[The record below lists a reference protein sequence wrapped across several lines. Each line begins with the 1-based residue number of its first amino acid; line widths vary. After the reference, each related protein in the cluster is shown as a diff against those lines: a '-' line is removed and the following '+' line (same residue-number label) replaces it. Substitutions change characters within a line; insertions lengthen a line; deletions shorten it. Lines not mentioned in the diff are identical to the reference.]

1 MSDMQNPLEMIQEL
15 LDQESVEYEL
25 LEHDPVHTSE
35 EAAQVRGGSPQTGA
49 KSLLL
54 KSEVGFLTVVLQGDA
69 RLDSKKVTKHLG
81 VSRNPRFATPEE
93 VQQQM
98 GCQVGA
104 CYPLAHLAG
113 LRTIIDHPFTQQE
126 YMSFNPGVHDK
137 TITMSMRDYM
147 EFTRAE
153 VMQVSQ

>member
-1 MSDMQNPLEMIQEL
+1 MGNPLEMIQEL

-25 LEHDPVHTSE
+25 LEHDPVHTSQ

-54 KSEVGFLTVVLQGDA
+54 KSEAGFLTVVLQGDA

-113 LRTIIDHPFTQQE
+113 LRTIIDDPFTRQE

-153 VMQVSQ
+153 VAQVSQ

>member
-1 MSDMQNPLEMIQEL
+1 MGNPLEMIQEL

-54 KSEVGFLTVVLQGDA
+54 KSEAGFLTVVLQGDA
-69 RLDSKKVTKHLG
+69 RLDNKKVTKHLG

-137 TITMSMRDYM
+137 TITMPMRDYM
-147 EFTRAE
+147 KFTRAE
-153 VMQVSQ
+153 VVQVSQ

>member
-1 MSDMQNPLEMIQEL
+1 MHEPYTAITTA
-15 LDQESVEYEL
+15 LDEAGIAYEL
-25 LEHDPVHTSE
+25 LEHDPVHTSQ

-54 KSEVGFLTVVLQGDA
+54 KSEAGFLTVVLQGDA

-113 LRTIIDHPFTQQE
+113 LRTIIDQPFTQQK

-137 TITMSMRDYM
+137 TITMPMGDYM
-147 EFTRAE
+147 ELTRPE
-153 VMQVSQ
+153 VVQVSQ

>member
-1 MSDMQNPLEMIQEL
+1 MQNPLEMIKEL

-35 EAAQVRGGSPQTGA
+35 EAAKVRGGSPQTGA

-54 KSEVGFLTVVLQGDA
+54 KSEAGFLTVVLQGDA
-69 RLDSKKVTKHLG
+69 RLDSKKVTKYLG

-113 LRTIIDHPFTQQE
+113 LRTIIDQPFTQQE

-137 TITMSMRDYM
+137 TITMSLRDYM
-147 EFTRAE
+147 ELTRPE
-153 VMQVSQ
+153 VVQVSQ